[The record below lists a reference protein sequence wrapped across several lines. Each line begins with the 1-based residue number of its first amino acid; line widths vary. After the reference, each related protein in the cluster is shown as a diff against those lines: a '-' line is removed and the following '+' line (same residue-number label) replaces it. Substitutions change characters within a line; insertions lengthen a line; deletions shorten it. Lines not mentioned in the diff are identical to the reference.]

1 MTYKEST
8 QIIEEIDGGASAFTA
23 GDYGFQNTNALNGGQ
38 TYDFKYLS
46 FPGDLGQENNGHYMV
61 ININVPVTPSA
72 LGGGARGDL
81 TQFFALTNADSKLNR
96 LRDSKSA
103 INGSGL
109 RFPFEQQNT
118 SGATQGE
125 SAVAPRFTKR
135 IAESIA
141 IFMPSSLVYN
151 TQHAYEDISLTAMVG
166 TFGAAALSAL
176 GAAGAVAGSAI
187 SSFVGGSGGQLAK
200 AAGFPINPRI
210 EVLYAHTPQRQFVFE
225 FLMSPR
231 NQKESQIIKSIIKT
245 LRFHSSAEL
254 TLKGFAFI
262 PPAEFDI
269 TFFNKGVENINVPRI
284 NTCVLERVEAD
295 YSPTGVYST
304 FSTGHPVTVR
314 LSLGFREL
322 ELVHKLRV
330 AQGF

>member
-1 MTYKEST
+1 MTYREPN
-8 QIIEEIDGGASAFTA
+8 QIIEEVGGNSAFVG
-23 GDYGFQNTNALNGGQ
+23 GDYGFQNTNELNGQ
-38 TYDFKYLS
+38 SKYDFNYLS

-61 ININVPVTPSA
+61 ININVPVLPSL

-81 TQFFALTNADSKLNR
+81 TQFFSLTNADSKLNR
-96 LRDSKSA
+96 LRETKSKIS
-103 INGSGL
+103 GSDL
-109 RFPFEQQNT
+109 RQPFGPRDT

-125 SAVAPRFTKR
+125 FVTAPRNTKR
-135 IAESIA
+135 ITQSIA
-141 IFMPSSLVYN
+141 LFMPGSLVYN

-166 TFGAAALSAL
+166 SFGAAALGGLA
-176 GAAGAVAGSAI
+176 GRAAGAVA
-187 SSFVGGSGGQLAK
+187 SFVGNLAKTGGQL
-200 AAGFPINPRI
+200 GGLPINPRV

-225 FLMSPR
+225 LLMSPR
-231 NQKESQIIKSIIKT
+231 NQRESQTIKSIIKT

-254 TLKGFAFI
+254 TFAGFNFV

-269 TFFNKGVENINVPRI
+269 TFFNKGVENLNIPRI
-284 NTCVLERVEAD
+284 NTCVLERIETD
-295 YSPTGVYST
+295 FSPTGVYST